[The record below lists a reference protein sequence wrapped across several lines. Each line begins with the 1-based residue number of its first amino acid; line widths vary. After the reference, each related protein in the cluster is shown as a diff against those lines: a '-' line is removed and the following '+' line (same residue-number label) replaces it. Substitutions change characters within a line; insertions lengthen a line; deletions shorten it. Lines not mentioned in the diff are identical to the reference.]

1 MQRSVFA
8 FLLIHLWISLLGL
21 NEGDGIVRDKV
32 ARNRKAFSLNVEKR
46 SGKEYGLLK
55 KMF

>member
-1 MQRSVFA
+1 
-8 FLLIHLWISLLGL
+8 LGL